1 LTRPSAIRIEADL
14 QRFHTRSGSLSII
27 AHHVPEATLFDRKD
41 DLSDF
46 IDDKDVI
53 AIGPGL
59 GGNEDTRRTT
69 EYLIEH
75 FEGPL
80 VIDADGLYELQK
92 LKDKIRKRKH
102 TVIITPHPGEMA
114 RLIDVTAGEVNKNRF
129 DISRGM

>member
-1 LTRPSAIRIEADL
+1 MTIPIKDRTERSVSSQAAVICRALRYSRPLL
-14 QRFHTRSGSLSII
+14 QSGAGQDSQHSTHIPI
-27 AHHVPEATLFDRKD
+27 SFPHHQPCTGATLFDRKD

-59 GGNEDTRRTT
+59 GVNEDTRRTT

-80 VIDADGLYELQK
+80 VIDADGLSELQK
-92 LKDKIRKRKH
+92 
-102 TVIITPHPGEMA
+102 
-114 RLIDVTAGEVNKNRF
+114 
-129 DISRGM
+129 